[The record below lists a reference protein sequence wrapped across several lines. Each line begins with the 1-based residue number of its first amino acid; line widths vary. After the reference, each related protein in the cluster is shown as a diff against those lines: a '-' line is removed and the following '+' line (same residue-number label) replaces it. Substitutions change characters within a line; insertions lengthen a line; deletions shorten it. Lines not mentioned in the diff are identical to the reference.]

1 MEKCHEDETYE
12 EEEEEEE
19 DEVHAITYNC
29 IMAPNRC
36 TKRFLHLSDTFIAL
50 FVVTPLVV
58 GHWYGTWEFMD
69 NHNEYFPP
77 IPTLLF
83 GICYQLLMVL
93 SRHHVHERV
102 KTPPHRR
109 ERTFMQKIG
118 RYMFTKLF
126 IYVFSIAGIMV
137 FRAIF
142 LLCDPYGKD
151 NDCVFFSSEIHKFHS
166 THSGSI
172 LFSTFDIISKEF
184 PAFLINCNP
193 RELVWNF
200 FPWILLHF

>member
-1 MEKCHEDETYE
+1 MEKYHEDETYGE
-12 EEEEEEE
+12 EDEEE

-50 FVVTPLVV
+50 VIVTPLVV
-58 GHWYGTWEFMD
+58 GHWYGTWEFMN
-69 NHNEYFPP
+69 NHMEYFPA
-77 IPTLLF
+77 IPTILF

-109 ERTFMQKIG
+109 ERTIMQKIG

-142 LLCDPYGKD
+142 LLCEPYGKD
-151 NDCVFFSSEIHKFHS
+151 KDCFLFFLKRQTFYSFRVNFILNAGYIFSE
-166 THSGSI
+166 
-172 LFSTFDIISKEF
+172 EF
-184 PAFLINCNP
+184 PAFLINCEI
-193 RELVWNF
+193 RMNF
-200 FPWILLHF
+200 L